1 MWLRKES
8 QESAF
13 FFARG
18 GRIMNRRRKGGE
30 ARNSQLLRILNLLN
44 LLSHNPA
51 GYTMRELLARLRATR
66 RTLYRDIEALASAG
80 IFLER
85 EETPTREV
93 RYKLPHEY
101 RFVKTTFDENELFS
115 LFFAK
120 NLLKPLEGTP
130 FGRGIESALDKIYK
144 LLPAEMQ
151 NYCFFTESYFVFR
164 QPFLRSYKD
173 FEANIRALKDAILR
187 DRVCEIEYHK
197 EEHTDLHTV
206 HPYFVTYVDGL
217 LYVIAYSEQRGERRT
232 FRVDRIGRIRVLPKT
247 FDRPPE
253 FRSENFDPERV
264 LGRTLKIYGDETV
277 HPVVISFSPEM
288 AERIRERTWHAS
300 QKIKT
305 DKGGRV
311 VLSMELPITPEV
323 VSWVL
328 SFGDQARVLQPPLLI
343 AKVAGALR
351 KAARQYA

>member
-1 MWLRKES
+1 MGRK
-8 QESAF
+8 
-13 FFARG
+13 RG
-18 GRIMNRRRKGGE
+18 SRNR
-30 ARNSQLLRILNLLN
+30 QLLRILNLLN
-44 LLSHNPA
+44 LLSHNPT
-51 GYTMRELLARLRATR
+51 GYTMPELIARLRATR
-66 RTLYRDIEALASAG
+66 RTLYRDLEALAASG

-85 EETPTREV
+85 EEMPTREV

-144 LLPAEMQ
+144 LLPAEVQ

-164 QPFLRSYKD
+164 QPFLRSYKE

-197 EEHTDLHTV
+197 EERTDRHTI

-217 LYVIAYSEQRGERRT
+217 LYVIAYSEQRREKRT
-232 FRVDRIGRIRVLPKT
+232 FRVDRIERVRVLPKT
-247 FDRPPE
+247 FERPAD
-253 FRSENFDPERV
+253 FRSENFDPERI
-264 LGRTLKIYGDETV
+264 LGRTLKIYGDETI
-277 HPVVISFSPEM
+277 HPVVISFPREM

-300 QKIKT
+300 QKIEAGR
-305 DKGGRV
+305 GGRV

-323 VSWVL
+323 TSWVL
-328 SFGDQARVLQPPLLI
+328 SFGAQARVLKPPRL
-343 AKVAGALR
+343 VAEVSRALR
-351 KAARQYA
+351 QAARQYA

>member
-1 MWLRKES
+1 MS
-8 QESAF
+8 
-13 FFARG
+13 
-18 GRIMNRRRKGGE
+18 RRRAAE
-30 ARNSQLLRILNLLN
+30 SRNGQLVRILNLLN
-44 LLSHNPA
+44 LLSHNPT
-51 GYTMRELLARLRATR
+51 GYTMQELLPRLRATR
-66 RTLYRDIEALASAG
+66 RTLYRDIEALAASG

-85 EETPTREV
+85 EGTLTREV

-164 QPFLRSYKD
+164 QPFLRSYKE

-197 EEHTDLHTV
+197 EDRTDLHTV

-217 LYVIAYSEQRGERRT
+217 LYVIAYSEQRREQRT
-232 FRVDRIGRIRVLPKT
+232 FRVDRIAKVRVLSKR
-247 FDRPPE
+247 FDRPSA
-253 FRSENFDPERV
+253 FRSENFDPERI

-277 HPVVISFSPEM
+277 HSVVISFPREM
-288 AERIRERTWHAS
+288 SERIRERTWHAS
-300 QKIKT
+300 QKLKEGP
-305 DKGGRV
+305 GGRI

-328 SFGDQARVLQPPLLI
+328 SFGAQARVHQPPRL
-343 AKVAGALR
+343 VAEVSQALR